1 MNFQDLSF
9 SEEPII
15 KTKIPGPKSINL
27 LEQQRELEG
36 KMISYPVSAPIAL
49 DCGRGATIKD
59 LDGNILLDFFGGAGV
74 LNVGHNN
81 PFVVKA
87 AKEQSDKL
95 VHGLDFP
102 TEIRIHLMR
111 KLSKILKDNFR
122 NGVKIQFGGPT
133 GSDAIEMAIKL
144 AKINTRR
151 VPIVAFEGSYHG
163 MSSGALSITSE
174 VYAKENFLPLLPE
187 IHFVPYCYCYRCP
200 FNKSEGD
207 CSLECVSYF
216 EHKLK
221 DPHSGLSKPSAV
233 FIEPIQG
240 EGGTIVPKKEFVTEI
255 QRICEDNHIILVFD
269 EIQAGFCRTGKF
281 FSFQH
286 YTDHAQ
292 IITLSKA
299 IGGIGYP
306 LSGIAYDRQ
315 LDTWTKG
322 MHIGTFRSN
331 QVAMAAGSAG
341 IEFMIENRLD
351 EYSNK
356 MGVFM
361 MGMLK
366 ELKEKYDLIGDIR
379 GKGLMIAVEI
389 VKPGTNK
396 TPDIDGTAKIRLEC
410 LKRGLLVE
418 VGGHFSNVIRFL
430 PPLIV
435 TKTQIESAT
444 NIFSGALDNIKESK

>member
-1 MNFQDLSF
+1 MNENFQSLSF
-9 SEEPII
+9 SEESVI
-15 KTKIPGPKSINL
+15 KTKIPGPKSIKL
-27 LEQQRELEG
+27 VRQQRELEG
-36 KMISYPVSAPIAL
+36 KAISYPVSVPIAL
-49 DCGRGATIKD
+49 DCGSGATIKD

-87 AKEQSDKL
+87 ADEQSDKL

-102 TEIRIHLMR
+102 TEVRIHLMR
-111 KLSKILKDNFR
+111 NLSMILKDNFR
-122 NGVKIQFGGPT
+122 HGVKIQFGGPT

-144 AKINTRR
+144 AKINTKR

-163 MSSGALSITSE
+163 MSAGALSITSE
-174 VYAKENFLPLLPE
+174 VNVKENFLPLLPE
-187 IHFVPYCYCYRCP
+187 IHFIPYSYCYRCP
-200 FNKSEGD
+200 FNKSENE
-207 CSLECVSYF
+207 CSLECASYF

-221 DPHSGLSKPSAV
+221 DPHSGVSRPSSV
-233 FIEPIQG
+233 FMEPIQG

-255 QRICEDNHIILVFD
+255 QRICEDNHVILVFD

-286 YTDHAQ
+286 FTDHAQ
-292 IITLSKA
+292 VITLSKA

-306 LSGIAYDRQ
+306 LAGIAYDTQ

-322 MHIGTFRSN
+322 MHIGTFRGN
-331 QVAMAAGSAG
+331 QVAMAAGSAA
-341 IEFMIENRLD
+341 IEFMIENNLD
-351 EYSNK
+351 EYANK

-361 MGMLK
+361 RSMLNQ
-366 ELKEKYDLIGDIR
+366 LKEKNESIGDIR
-379 GKGLMIAVEI
+379 GEGLMVAVEI
-389 VKPGTNK
+389 VKPNTK
-396 TPDIDGTAKIRLEC
+396 KIPDIDGTAKIRLEC

-418 VGGHFSNVIRFL
+418 VGGHFYNVIRFL

-435 TKTQIESAT
+435 TKTQIIAPLESLMS
-444 NIFSGALDNIKESK
+444 FHK